1 MSLGTS
7 LASFSASMPSR
18 EHEMLVE
25 LLREHPE
32 LVLAL
37 LRASLGV
44 PIDGDVEV
52 AASPENLTE
61 ILPPD

>member
-1 MSLGTS
+1 
-7 LASFSASMPSR
+7 
-18 EHEMLVE
+18 MLVE